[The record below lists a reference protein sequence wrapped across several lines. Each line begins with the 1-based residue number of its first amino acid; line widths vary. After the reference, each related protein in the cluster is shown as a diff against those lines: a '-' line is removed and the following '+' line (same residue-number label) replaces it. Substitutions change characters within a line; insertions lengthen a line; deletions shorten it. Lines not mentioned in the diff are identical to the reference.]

1 MAPTRSLQ
9 NPEVFAFTWMKEVRN
24 GWVMAQSF
32 SQEKCVGIEPMNPL
46 AHVLTALVK
55 SDGIVAGKLR
65 ERLQGLG

>member
-9 NPEVFAFTWMKEVRN
+9 NPEVLAFTWMKEVGN

-32 SQEKCVGIEPMNPL
+32 SQEKYVGIEPLNPL
-46 AHVLTALVK
+46 VHVLTALVK

-65 ERLQGLG
+65 ERFQSAG